1 MRGACAPTASTPS
14 PRERSEF
21 GRHSAP
27 AYGASASPS
36 RSSLISGS
44 PSSPKRRAP
53 RIERRLADL
62 PPQQQGGG
70 SADDKCVARA
80 LARIAREM
88 YAGSIDALMGIVASI
103 EKRIEAAAVRA
114 QPV

>member
-1 MRGACAPTASTPS
+1 M
-14 PRERSEF
+14 
-21 GRHSAP
+21 
-27 AYGASASPS
+27 
-36 RSSLISGS
+36 
-44 PSSPKRRAP
+44 
-53 RIERRLADL
+53 ADL

-114 QPV
+114 QPVRRWGRVIIDDPDPDARIAEHQQPTDGAPCIYRIIGA